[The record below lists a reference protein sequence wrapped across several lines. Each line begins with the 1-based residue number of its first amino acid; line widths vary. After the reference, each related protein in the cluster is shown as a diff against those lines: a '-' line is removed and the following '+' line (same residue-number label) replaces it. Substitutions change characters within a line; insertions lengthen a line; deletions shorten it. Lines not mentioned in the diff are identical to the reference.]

1 MCAVATVGL
10 ALGLQGAEGPAG
22 RGADPALS
30 GSSGPGGPGEVHAGQ
45 GRPDQAKQRTLG

>member
-30 GSSGPGGPGEVHAGQ
+30 GSSGPGEVHAGQ